1 MQNHDLLKQLENALI
16 EEKTIY
22 EKIRVISKTQLE
34 LIAEKSK
41 DAETLASLMNEK
53 WELIQ
58 QVQAVEESHQPI
70 KSSWEEVYTAYDED
84 IRKTATELKREL
96 LELIGELQTMEDEVA
111 AGLRSQMIDI
121 NQQLTLLHKE
131 KKGAKAYF
139 NQRDVRPPRFFDQ
152 KN

>member
-1 MQNHDLLKQLENALI
+1 MQNYDLLKQLESAFI

-22 EKIRVISKTQLE
+22 DKIRSISNKQLE

-58 QVQAVEESHQPI
+58 QVQAIEKSHQPI

-84 IRKTATELKREL
+84 VRKPATKLKDEL
-96 LELIGELQTMEDEVA
+96 LKLIGELQTMEDEIA

-121 NQQLTLLHKE
+121 NQQLLSLHKE

-139 NQRDVRPPRFFDQ
+139 NQRDVRPPRFFDK